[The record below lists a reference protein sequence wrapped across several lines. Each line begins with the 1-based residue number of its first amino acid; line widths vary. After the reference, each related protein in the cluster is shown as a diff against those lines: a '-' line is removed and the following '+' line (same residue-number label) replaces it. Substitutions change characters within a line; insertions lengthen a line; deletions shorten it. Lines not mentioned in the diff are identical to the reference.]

1 MGKRSAREVG
11 LLKGDPITIGGEA
24 LEQRLFC
31 FRLPYTGWCHVEVIH
46 GGESFV
52 ALSEAIQN
60 TLLLCGGVSA
70 EHRTESAA
78 STVVIRARF
87 NGCRR
92 HPQDVFRSVKKR
104 RPGSLGQHRYH
115 PARSFSAQG
124 MSASASPSAGALQ
137 LRLSEQMQALSL
149 VSETLTL
156 RLLELEERL
165 SALEGQ
171 LEGLQHLQSNTLS
184 HDSADL
190 LTATEER
197 IARLEDL
204 LTEQSAPQRASVH
217 PLQRPQP
224 EASAQDT
231 GFNEPELELN
241 PFPEEEEEEQPF
253 MDELSA

>member
-1 MGKRSAREVG
+1 
-11 LLKGDPITIGGEA
+11 
-24 LEQRLFC
+24 
-31 FRLPYTGWCHVEVIH
+31 
-46 GGESFV
+46 
-52 ALSEAIQN
+52 
-60 TLLLCGGVSA
+60 
-70 EHRTESAA
+70 
-78 STVVIRARF
+78 
-87 NGCRR
+87 
-92 HPQDVFRSVKKR
+92 
-104 RPGSLGQHRYH
+104 
-115 PARSFSAQG
+115 

-184 HDSADL
+184 NDSADM

-204 LTEQSAPQRASVH
+204 LTEQSAPQRANVH
-217 PLQRPQP
+217 PLQRPTP
-224 EASAQDT
+224 KANAQDAD
-231 GFNEPELELN
+231 FNEPELELN
-241 PFPEEEEEEQPF
+241 PFPEEDEEQPF

>member
-1 MGKRSAREVG
+1 
-11 LLKGDPITIGGEA
+11 
-24 LEQRLFC
+24 
-31 FRLPYTGWCHVEVIH
+31 
-46 GGESFV
+46 
-52 ALSEAIQN
+52 
-60 TLLLCGGVSA
+60 
-70 EHRTESAA
+70 
-78 STVVIRARF
+78 
-87 NGCRR
+87 
-92 HPQDVFRSVKKR
+92 
-104 RPGSLGQHRYH
+104 
-115 PARSFSAQG
+115 

-184 HDSADL
+184 NDSADM

-204 LTEQSAPQRASVH
+204 LTEQSAPQRATVH
-217 PLQRPQP
+217 PLQRPTP
-224 EASAQDT
+224 EANAHDAD
-231 GFNEPELELN
+231 FNEPELELN
-241 PFPEEEEEEQPF
+241 PFPEEDEEQPF